1 MEHEQL
7 KQFGFKNT
15 FYSSHS
21 NARRRGVAI
30 LISNAVKFENQKEI
44 KDREGRYIIVKGTI
58 DKTKVTLV
66 NIYAPPESDK
76 YFFGALLDLIAV
88 ETDKWGRSQFD
99 NGL

>member
-1 MEHEQL
+1 L
-7 KQFGFKNT
+7 C
-15 FYSSHS
+15 S
-21 NARRRGVAI
+21 NDLNCRNKR
-30 LISNAVKFENQKEI
+30 KFLQYQKEI

-66 NIYAPPESDK
+66 NIYAPPENGK